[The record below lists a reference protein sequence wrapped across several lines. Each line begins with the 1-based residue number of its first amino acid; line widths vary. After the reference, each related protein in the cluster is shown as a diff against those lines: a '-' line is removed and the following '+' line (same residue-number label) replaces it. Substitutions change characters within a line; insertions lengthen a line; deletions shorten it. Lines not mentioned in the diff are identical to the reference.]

1 MSDNVTGFST
11 EAHKPIPLWRDVRV
25 LAVLAQAVFVVLVVI
40 VAGWLYS
47 NLMEAL
53 DALGMDLGFG
63 FLSRQGGF
71 LIGQGYPFARTD
83 TYLQAYFAG
92 VINSAVVIVVGLVLT
107 TFLGVISGI
116 ALLSDNWLV
125 RTIFRVYVEVM
136 RNTPLLVQLFFIYFA
151 LLLKLPSLSDRIE
164 LPGPIYLSNRGI
176 MMIWPHREVMFGN
189 WLIFVVG
196 GALIGAVLWRWRARR
211 KRLTGENSQRALWG
225 SAPVLLLA
233 AVGWLVLPG
242 VPFTFEAPVID
253 GFRVEGGLTLTPEL
267 AAILFG
273 LVIYTA
279 AFIAD
284 IVRAGILAVPH
295 GQIEAARAQGLTEAQ
310 VMRLVVLPQALRVI
324 VPPLTNQ
331 YLNLAKNSSLAIG
344 VGYPDLYAISNT
356 IFNQSGRAVQVIAM
370 IMATYLVMSL
380 SISAVMN
387 FVNRRIQIVER

>member
-1 MSDNVTGFST
+1 
-11 EAHKPIPLWRDVRV
+11 
-25 LAVLAQAVFVVLVVI
+25 VVLVVI
-40 VAGWLYS
+40 VAGWLYG
-47 NLMEAL
+47 NLMDAL
-53 DALGMDLGFG
+53 DALGLNLGFG
-63 FLSRQGGF
+63 FLTRQGGF
-71 LIGQGYPFARTD
+71 LIGQGFPFERTD

-92 VINSAVVIVVGLVLT
+92 VINSAVVIGVGLVLT
-107 TFLGVISGI
+107 TILGVISGV
-116 ALLSDNWLV
+116 ALLSENWLV

-151 LLLKLPSLSDRIE
+151 LLLKLPSLADRVE
-164 LPGPIYLSNRGI
+164 LPGPVYLSNRGI
-176 MMIWPHREVMFGN
+176 MMIWPQREAMFGG
-189 WLIFVVG
+189 WLIFIGVGLVVG
-196 GALIGAVLWRWRARR
+196 VVLWRWRARR
-211 KRLTGENSQRALWG
+211 KHITGKASHPALWG
-225 SAPVLLLA
+225 TAPVLLLA
-233 AVGWLVLPG
+233 AAGWLLLPG
-242 VPFTFEAPVID
+242 APLTLDIPIID
-253 GFRVEGGLTLTPEL
+253 GSRVEGGLTLTPEL

-284 IVRAGILAVPH
+284 IVRAGILAVPY
-295 GQIEAARAQGLTEAQ
+295 GQIEAARAQGLSEAD

-387 FVNRRIQIVER
+387 FINRRIQIVER